1 MSCWDTFQNLEGH
14 HKNKILTELQAVFGG
29 SFEFEASIYLM
40 QWLELQPW
48 QEAINVNLQGTN
60 VIKAKQLM
68 DATIAQLSEHKKKLE
83 GLASLSPLNDFHNVL
98 LAKKVQEVIQELE
111 AKYGNDPVK
120 LAEYFHGVVSKLREL
135 VRNATSIP
143 LETLSTVEM
152 EDMDTEDNS
161 PPDQY
166 AGLKQQLEILV
177 KESQKNDALL
187 KEIEQLKEQYVIKF
201 QEVSGKIDKYQMEAQ
216 KTKNSTH
223 ISENEKKQK
232 LEQIKQET
240 ERMQHELSKMG
251 EELSIAKRLG
261 FIECLC
267 THLKKLSDIV
277 KTCSEEIAEWRHLQ
291 QRSLCGFPCPQP
303 LDKLQEVCE
312 TLAELL
318 WKLFQ
323 QASQLDNLFH
333 QAFQG
338 NEIELKRMDNVK
350 TSARN
355 LMRVFLNRTFITE
368 KQPPQVLK
376 IQTKFGVAVRHLLG
390 DKLNVQIHPPE
401 VTCSLISE
409 KQAQGLHI
417 GNRSKSTVSSNN
429 NPVLNSKKAL
439 EFNQVTGKLIG
450 EFKNLSLTKATRQ
463 GGKNKEVVTEEKS
476 ALLFTTQINLG
487 KEQFNIS
494 VMSVPVVVTVHGNQ
508 QCEAEATVF
517 WDNAFAE
524 KERKLFDVPDQV
536 EWSRVADALN
546 KRWVLNNELALD
558 PENMAFLATKLFPG
572 KLEGGRENAMVTRQM
587 FYKDHMDKRSFSF
600 WKWYFGA
607 MDVVSKRL
615 LDEWKEGRVTGF
627 VSKNTA
633 HDLLKDCNPGTFLL
647 RFSEGEVGGVS
658 VAYVSF
664 TDGGHC
670 EVYDVAPWTNA
681 HLQMRKFSDRLKDLE
696 ELVYLYPH
704 TDKNEA
710 FSQYYTNDENA
721 AAENTEYQQAFLA
734 VRLAGKQGGKSPMY
748 QAGKDGSMETLSSNS
763 FPLSG
768 FPDLPYG
775 LYPGGSPASPS
786 SPQSVTSSTFLDGTE
801 LGLANQ
807 EIVGEYGQMASELA
821 LSQVFLSGLQG
832 GPVGGQLGGQL
843 TGPASYMVAMAAA
856 MGDDFADLLLNE
868 TNPAQPQ

>member
-14 HKNKILTELQAVFGG
+14 HKNKILTELQAAFGG
-29 SFEFEASIYLM
+29 SIEFEASIYLM

-68 DATIAQLSEHKKKLE
+68 DATIAQLNDHKKKLE
-83 GLASLSPLNDFHNVL
+83 GLASISLNDFHNVL
-98 LAKKVQEVIQELE
+98 LAKKVQDVIQQLE
-111 AKYGNDPVK
+111 VKYGSDPVK

-135 VRNATSIP
+135 VQSATSIP

-152 EDMDTEDNS
+152 EDMDTEENA

-166 AGLKQQLEILV
+166 AVLKQQLEILV

-216 KTKNSTH
+216 KTKNSSQL
-223 ISENEKKQK
+223 SENDKKQR
-232 LEQIKQET
+232 LDQIKQET
-240 ERMQHELSKMG
+240 EKMQHELSKMG

-277 KTCSEEIAEWRHLQ
+277 KTCIEEIAEWRHLQ
-291 QRSLCGFPCPQP
+291 QRSLCGFPCPPP

-355 LMRVFLNRTFITE
+355 LMRLFLNRTFIIE

-409 KQAQGLHI
+409 KQAQGLHT
-417 GNRSKSTVSSNN
+417 GNRSKSTAPSNN

-476 ALLFTTQINLG
+476 SLLFTTQINLG

-536 EWSRVADALN
+536 EWSRVAEALN
-546 KRWVLNNELALD
+546 KRWVLNNEGELS
-558 PENMAFLATKLFPG
+558 PESMAFLGTKLFPG
-572 KLEGGRENAMVTRQM
+572 KLEGGRDNAMVTRQM
-587 FYKDHMDKRSFSF
+587 FYKDHVDKRSFSF
-600 WKWYFGA
+600 WKWFFGA
-607 MDVVSKRL
+607 LDVVSRRL
-615 LDEWKEGRVTGF
+615 LDEWKDGRVAGF
-627 VSKNTA
+627 LSKNAA
-633 HDLLKDCNPGTFLL
+633 HDMLSGCNPGTFLL

-664 TDGGHC
+664 TDGGPC

-704 TDKNEA
+704 IDKNDA
-710 FSQYYTNDENA
+710 FGQYYTNDENA

-748 QAGKDGSMETLSSNS
+748 QAGKDGSM
-763 FPLSG
+763 
-768 FPDLPYG
+768 
-775 LYPGGSPASPS
+775 
-786 SPQSVTSSTFLDGTE
+786 
-801 LGLANQ
+801 
-807 EIVGEYGQMASELA
+807 
-821 LSQVFLSGLQG
+821 
-832 GPVGGQLGGQL
+832 
-843 TGPASYMVAMAAA
+843 
-856 MGDDFADLLLNE
+856 
-868 TNPAQPQ
+868 